1 MSYAS
6 DVAFTPSVKQ
16 VQAERGSRRHY
27 AHAAEDEDWPT
38 TVTPNLA
45 AFLAQVRSFYL
56 ATSGADGQP
65 YIQHRGGPP
74 GFVRVIDE
82 KTLGWADYRGNRQYV
97 TTGNLRDN
105 PRAFI
110 FIMDYA
116 NRQRV
121 KLWGTARVVED
132 DPDLVTRLM
141 PEGYKARPE
150 QAVIFTL
157 AAWNPNC
164 PQHIPE
170 LIPVEVV
177 AEAMGRLEARIVEL
191 EAENAALKAGRPA
204 AS

>member
-1 MSYAS
+1 MGFAS

-27 AHAAEDEDWPT
+27 ALSSEDEDWPT

-56 ATSGADGQP
+56 ATASADGQP

-74 GFVRVIDE
+74 GFVRVLDE

-105 PRAFI
+105 PRAFL

-121 KLWGTARVVED
+121 KLWGTARVIED
-132 DPDLVTRLM
+132 DPDLVARLM

-150 QAVIFTL
+150 QAILFTL
-157 AAWNPNC
+157 SAWNPNC

-191 EAENAALKAGRPA
+191 EAENAALRAERPA
-204 AS
+204 TP